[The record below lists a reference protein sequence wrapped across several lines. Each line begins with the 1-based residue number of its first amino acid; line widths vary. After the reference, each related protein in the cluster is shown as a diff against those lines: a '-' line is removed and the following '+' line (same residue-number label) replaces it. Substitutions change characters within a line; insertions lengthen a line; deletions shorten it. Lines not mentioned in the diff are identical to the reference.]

1 VSSVIPVMVVA
12 LPLVS
17 AAVLATVASWR
28 ITTWIN
34 AGSASLQFV
43 VACLLVWHSSTA
55 ATQLVMLTAFVAM
68 TTSWFGYRDIAAS
81 LAARMLTRRRAR
93 CYHVGCQVLIGAM
106 QAAVLADSLTLTW
119 LAVVV
124 AVVAAAAITGAARG
138 AAAATAVSRLV
149 LHCAIGLVLA
159 LLGTLLLELAPV
171 PAEVFLLLGYGIL
184 AGLVPLRSWLVNAA
198 TEGVAP
204 GAIIVTL
211 LANVPLLLFMRLAIA
226 PELLIAFGLASMLIC
241 AIARLDHRRTV
252 VLAGMAQ
259 LGMVVFAIG
268 IGARQVA
275 WLHMTLLTLA
285 RSAVLQSHGDHVIAW
300 LVLALLPLYALYL
313 LAVPTVA
320 VAAWLLVPLG
330 AGVLLATWALIERRP
345 AGVPADWVAVTPVWL
360 QLVLVALLAFAM
372 PAPVVAWLRTVAAE

>member
-1 VSSVIPVMVVA
+1 MVVA

-28 ITTWIN
+28 IATWIN

-43 VACLLVWHSSTA
+43 MACLLVWHSGTA
-55 ATQLVMLTAFVAM
+55 ATQLVVLNAFVAM
-68 TTSWFGYRDIAAS
+68 TTSWFGYRDIAGS
-81 LAARMLTRRRAR
+81 LAARRITRRRAR
-93 CYHVGCQVLIGAM
+93 HYHVGYQVLIGAM
-106 QAAVLADSLTLTW
+106 QAAVLADNLTLTW
-119 LAVVV
+119 LALVV

-138 AAAATAVSRLV
+138 AAAAMAMSRLV

-159 LLGTLLLELAPV
+159 LLGTLLLERAPV
-171 PAEVFLLLGYGIL
+171 PAEVFLLLGYATL
-184 AGLVPLRSWLVNAA
+184 AGLVPLRSWLANAA

-204 GAIIVTL
+204 GAIIVML
-211 LANVPLLLFMRLAIA
+211 LANVPLLLFLRLHIA
-226 PELLIAFGLASMLIC
+226 QELLIAFGLASMLLC
-241 AIARLDHRRTV
+241 AIPRLDRRRAV

-259 LGMVVFAIG
+259 LGMVIFAIG
-268 IGARQVA
+268 IGARQIA

-285 RSAVLQSHGDHVIAW
+285 RSAVLQSHGDDVIAW
-300 LVLALLPLYALYL
+300 LVLALLPLYALFL

-345 AGVPADWVAVTPVWL
+345 AGAPGDWIAVAPVWL

-372 PAPVVAWLRTVAAE
+372 PAWLRTGVAE